1 MCKFRLVLGVT
12 QSMQKQQILFKAKIM
27 YFHETL
33 QSLHNKQLNYKN
45 RFIYFVTFRAFCSI
59 QSTYSLYFTSRSLKT
74 RVLRRK
80 IAK

>member
-1 MCKFRLVLGVT
+1 MPIEIWSVPFHEHGKKINRNMCKFRLVLGVT

-45 RFIYFVTFRAFCSI
+45 RFIYFATF
-59 QSTYSLYFTSRSLKT
+59 
-74 RVLRRK
+74 
-80 IAK
+80 

>member
-45 RFIYFVTFRAFCSI
+45 RFIYFATF
-59 QSTYSLYFTSRSLKT
+59 
-74 RVLRRK
+74 
-80 IAK
+80 